1 MLRNKVKRMFRSQN
15 ESIMKQV
22 SLIILSCLL
31 LLPAGMK
38 AEDDMP
44 KQWTLRNCIDYALEH
59 NITIRRNRINV
70 ESTQEDVKTAKADFL
85 PSLSGNISQRIV
97 NRPNSASGTIISG
110 DNITTSESK
119 TSYNG
124 SYGID
129 ANWTVYNGSKRV
141 NTLKQQQLNSRIAE
155 LTVDESEN
163 SIEENITQ
171 LYVQILYSAEAVKV
185 NESTLEVS
193 RKEFERGQELFNAGS
208 IASSDL
214 AQLEAQVSND
224 NYQLVTSQ
232 TTLQNYKLQL
242 KQLLELDGDFEMDL
256 FLPPLDDSSVL
267 IPLPTKDDV
276 YQTALNLRP
285 EIESSKLNIE
295 ASDMNIKIARAGYIP
310 SLSLSAGIGTTNAN
324 GNDFS
329 FSEQVKQNWNNSIG
343 LTLSIPIFDKRQT
356 KSAVNKAKLQRQ
368 TSELDLMDNQKT
380 LYKTIESLWLSAN
393 SAQQQYVAATQKLKS
408 TQASYALVSEQ
419 FNLGMKNTV
428 ELLTEKNNLLSAQQ
442 ETLQAKYTAILNA
455 GLLRFYQGE
464 EIDLP

>member
-1 MLRNKVKRMFRSQN
+1 
-15 ESIMKQV
+15 MKQISILILA
-22 SLIILSCLL
+22 SLFF
-31 LLPAGMK
+31 LPAGMK
-38 AEDDMP
+38 AQDDMP
-44 KQWTLRNCIDYALEH
+44 EQWTLRECIDYALEH
-59 NITIRRNRINV
+59 NITIRRNRISV

-85 PSLSGNISQRIV
+85 PSLSGNVSQRIV

-110 DNITTSESK
+110 DNITTSQSK

-141 NTLKQQQLNSRIAE
+141 NTVKQQELNNRIAA
-155 LTVDESEN
+155 LTVDQSEN

-193 RKEFERGQELFNAGS
+193 RKQFERARELFNAGS

-224 NYQLVTSQ
+224 NYQLVTAQ

-242 KQLLELDGDFEMDL
+242 KQLLELDGDFEMNL
-256 FLPPLDDSSVL
+256 YLPQTDDSSVL
-267 IPLPTKDDV
+267 IPLPSKDDV
-276 YQTALNLRP
+276 YQTALGLRP
-285 EIESSKLNIE
+285 EIESGKLNIE
-295 ASDMNIKIARAGYIP
+295 ASDLNIKIARASYIP
-310 SLSLSAGIGTTNAN
+310 TLSLSAGIGTTNAN

-329 FSEQVKQNWNNSIG
+329 FSEQVKQNWNNSLG

-356 KSAVNKAKLQRQ
+356 KSAINKAKLQRQ

-380 LYKTIESLWLSAN
+380 LYKTIESLWLTAN
-393 SAQQQYVAATQKLKS
+393 SAQQQYVAASEKLKS
-408 TQASYALVSEQ
+408 SETSYALVSEQ
-419 FNLGMKNTV
+419 FDLGMKNTV

-464 EIDLP
+464 DIYLF